1 MTTTTDERPP
11 CMKCGKRPKM
21 PGKHRCEWCWLAAQD
36 ITVQLEKAAQRRQ
49 ANVVAYAVVFEEQA
63 RRGFAMPVSPE
74 RPPKKTWPPD
84 TQWCS
89 DCLGFVPTSY
99 ARGSKCKAHASKAA
113 HAKAVEKKYGID
125 PDVYEALLAWQD
137 GRCYICGNKPRTKRL
152 AVDHDHKTGRVR
164 GLLCAD
170 NEYGCNF
177 ALGAIRDVERAL
189 RTASYLFL
197 TPFDRMIA
205 GQPPREAT
213 WTPASVGIQN
223 YVPSTEERS
232 DEEVPAPPPRPAGH
246 GRWPGRR
253 GAYRRGR

>member
-1 MTTTTDERPP
+1 MTTTIERPP
-11 CMKCGKRPKM
+11 CMKCGKRPKL
-21 PGKHRCEWCWLAAQD
+21 PGKHRCYWCWLAAQD
-36 ITVQLEKAAQRRQ
+36 VNVQLEKAAQRRQ

-84 TQWCS
+84 AQWCS
-89 DCLGFVPTSY
+89 DCLGFVPLDY
-99 ARGSKCKAHASKAA
+99 ARGSKCRAHASKAA

-125 PDVYEALLAWQD
+125 PDVYEGLLAWQD

-152 AVDHDHKTGRVR
+152 AVDHDHRTGAVR

-177 ALGAIRDVERAL
+177 ALGAIRNLPRAL
-189 RTASYLFL
+189 SVVSYFAR

-205 GQPPREAT
+205 GEPKRSKT
-213 WTPASVGIQN
+213 WPEGMTVDGQED
-223 YVPSTEERS
+223 PSIEERS
-232 DEEVPAPPPRPAGH
+232 DDQEAAPSPRPAGR
-246 GRWPGRR
+246 GGWPGRR
-253 GAYRRGR
+253 GAYRRHS